1 MAERCGERILRA
13 ELWDVENEYAEQR
26 EVWERERSVGC
37 ALLCHPLVLSGRA
50 AAGAHVRVP
59 CVRTAEQLDE
69 EEQGGGGRAERGCRG
84 PIGNL

>member
-1 MAERCGERILRA
+1 MLSSVRYGSGSARSAVRCSATL
-13 ELWDVENEYAEQR
+13 
-26 EVWERERSVGC
+26 SC
-37 ALLCHPLVLSGRA
+37 SGRA

-69 EEQGGGGRAERGCRG
+69 EEQGGGGRAGRGCRG